1 MGKTKE
7 ILNLFE
13 YSEEEILEQIQ
24 LKLNVEHQYYV
35 SIYEKSLELTQID
48 KDKNENKN

>member
-7 ILNLFE
+7 ILNLSE

-35 SIYEKSLELTQID
+35 NIYEKSLELSQID
-48 KDKNENKN
+48 KDENKN